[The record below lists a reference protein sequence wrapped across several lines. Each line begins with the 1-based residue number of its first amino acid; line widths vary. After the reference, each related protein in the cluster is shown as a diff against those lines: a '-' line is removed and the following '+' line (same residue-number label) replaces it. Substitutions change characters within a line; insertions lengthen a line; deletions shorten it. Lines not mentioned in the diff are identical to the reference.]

1 MSDSRW
7 TRWYKAVLIG
17 DGAVGKT
24 SLKRNY
30 LGEDFMEGHLPTIG
44 VDFAQKSIEYET
56 GTVKFIIWDLAGQPS
71 FERVRRHYYQGA
83 NGIFLVYSVINR
95 KSFDNAT
102 KWLVEAYR
110 YMGSLPPTIVIAN
123 KIDLRPAEHDDSMI
137 STEEGIRFANFYS
150 ERMEVPTAFRETSAL
165 TGEGVQDAFSELI
178 SLMSETG
185 EVNIPERAEVRS
197 TGTESKI

>member
-44 VDFAQKSIEYET
+44 VDFAQKTIEYET

-83 NGIFLVYSVINR
+83 NGIFLVYSVNDR

-123 KIDLRPAEHDDSMI
+123 KVDLRPTDHGESMI
-137 STEEGIRFANFYS
+137 STEEGIRFASFYR
-150 ERMEVPTAFRETSAL
+150 ERMEVPTSFRETSAL

-185 EVNIPERAEVRS
+185 EVNIPEQAEVRKTS
-197 TGTESKI
+197 SETKI

>member
-1 MSDSRW
+1 
-7 TRWYKAVLIG
+7 
-17 DGAVGKT
+17 
-24 SLKRNY
+24 
-30 LGEDFMEGHLPTIG
+30 TIG
-44 VDFAQKSIEYET
+44 VDFAQKTIEYET

-83 NGIFLVYSVINR
+83 NGIFLVYAVDDR

-102 KWLVEAYR
+102 KWLVEAFR

-123 KIDLRPAEHDDSMI
+123 KIDLRPMEHDESMVSI
-137 STEEGIRFANFYS
+137 DEGMKFANFYRD
-150 ERMEVPTAFRETSAL
+150 RMEVPTSFRETSAL
-165 TGEGVQDAFSELI
+165 SGEGVQDAFSELI

-185 EVNIPERAEVRS
+185 EVNIPERAEIRS